1 MAEKNTLANPAPLGL
16 MGFGMT
22 TVLLNIY
29 NANPNWHPSSMI
41 LAMGIFYGGF
51 AQLIAGWWEMKQG
64 NTFPAVA
71 FSSYG
76 LFWLSFVGLLMIP
89 EIVGGI
95 EGPIH
100 TTQAA
105 YLAMWG
111 LFTGWM
117 FLSTLKMNRALQVV
131 FSTLTILFFLLALAY
146 AVGPNT
152 DLGQTIYMVAGI
164 EGIICGFSAVYTA
177 LAEVTNE
184 YYEKTIFPI
193 GPVES

>member
-1 MAEKNTLANPAPLGL
+1 MAEENKLANPAPLGL

-22 TVLLNIY
+22 TVLLNIH
-29 NANPNWHPSSMI
+29 NAGVFELGSMI

-51 AQLIAGWWEMKQG
+51 AQLIAGWWEMKYG

-76 LFWLSFVGLLMIP
+76 LFWLSFVGLHVIP
-89 EIVGGI
+89 EIVGGVPAP
-95 EGPIH
+95 GN
-100 TTQAA
+100 TATAA

-117 FLSTLKMNRALQVV
+117 FLSTLKFNRALQVV

-152 DLGQTIYMVAGI
+152 DLGQTIYTIAGI

-193 GPVES
+193 GPVEE

>member
-1 MAEKNTLANPAPLGL
+1 MSEENKLANPAPLGL

-29 NANPNWHPSSMI
+29 NAMNWSPSSMI

-51 AQLIAGWWEMKQG
+51 AQLIAGWWEIKQK
-64 NTFPAVA
+64 NTFAGVA

-76 LFWLSFVGLLMIP
+76 LFWLSFVGLLIIP

-95 EGPIH
+95 SGPDPIA
-100 TTQAA
+100 QSA

-117 FLSTLKMNRALQVV
+117 FISTLKLNRALQVV

-152 DLGQTIYMVAGI
+152 DLGQMIYTIAGI

-184 YYEKTIFPI
+184 YYDKTIFPI
-193 GPVES
+193 GPVEG

>member
-1 MAEKNTLANPAPLGL
+1 MAEENKLANPAPLGL

-22 TVLLNIY
+22 TVLLNIH
-29 NANPNWHPSSMI
+29 NAGYFDLGAMI

-51 AQLIAGWWEMKQG
+51 AQLIAGWWEMNQG

-76 LFWLSFVGLLMIP
+76 LFWLSFVGLETIP
-89 EIVGGI
+89 TILGRFEVA
-95 EGPIH
+95 P
-100 TTQAA
+100 TALAA

-131 FSTLTILFFLLALAY
+131 FSTLTVLFFLLALHFAT
-146 AVGPNT
+146 GSEMI
-152 DLGQTIYMVAGI
+152 LIVAGF
-164 EGIICGFSAVYTA
+164 EGILCGFSAVYTA

-184 YYEKTIFPI
+184 YYGKTIFPI
-193 GPVES
+193 GPVGD

>member
-1 MAEKNTLANPAPLGL
+1 MAEENKLANPAPLGL

-29 NANPNWHPSSMI
+29 NAADWDISSMV

-51 AQLIAGWWEMKQG
+51 AQLIAGWWEIKQK
-64 NTFPAVA
+64 NTFAGVA

-76 LFWLSFVGLLMIP
+76 LFWLSFVGLHTMP
-89 EIVGGI
+89 ELIGGFS
-95 EGPIH
+95 GPEPPAM
-100 TTQAA
+100 AA

-117 FLSTLKMNRALQVV
+117 FLSTLKLNRALQVV
-131 FSTLTILFFLLALAY
+131 FSTLTILFFLLAFAY

-152 DLGQTIYMVAGI
+152 DLGQTIYMIAGI

-193 GPVES
+193 GPVEG

>member
-1 MAEKNTLANPAPLGL
+1 MADENKLANPAPLGL

-22 TVLLNIY
+22 TVLLNLH
-29 NANPNWHPSSMI
+29 NAGFFALGSMI

-51 AQLIAGWWEMKQG
+51 AQLIAGWWEIKQG
-64 NTFPAVA
+64 NTFPGVA

-76 LFWLSFVGLLMIP
+76 LFWLSLVGIFIIP
-89 EIVGGI
+89 EVVGAFSPSKLGL
-95 EGPIH
+95 
-100 TTQAA
+100 AA

-131 FSTLTILFFLLALAY
+131 FGTLTILFFLLAIGEFVPVIA
-146 AVGPNT
+146 
-152 DLGQTIYMVAGI
+152 TIAGY

-184 YYEKTIFPI
+184 YYGKPVFPI

>member
-1 MAEKNTLANPAPLGL
+1 ANVAPLGL

-22 TVLLNIY
+22 TVLLNIH
-29 NANPNWHPSSMI
+29 NAGIIPLGGMI

-51 AQLIAGWWEMKQG
+51 AQLIAGWWEIKQN
-64 NTFPAVA
+64 NTFAGVA

-76 LFWLSFVGLLMIP
+76 LFWLSFVGINIIPNVVEGIP
-89 EIVGGI
+89 E
-95 EGPIH
+95 PNN
-100 TTQAA
+100 TALAA

-117 FLSTLKMNRALQVV
+117 FLSTLKLNRALQVV
-131 FSTLTILFFLLALAY
+131 FGTLTILFFLLAIGDAMNSSL
-146 AVGPNT
+146 
-152 DLGQTIYMVAGI
+152 IIKIAGF

-184 YYEKTIFPI
+184 YYDKTIFPI
-193 GPVES
+193 GPVEE

>member
-1 MAEKNTLANPAPLGL
+1 MAEENKLANPAPLGL

-22 TVLLNIY
+22 TVLLNIH
-29 NANPNWHPSSMI
+29 NAGFIGLSSMI

-51 AQLIAGWWEMKQG
+51 AQLIAGWWEMGQG

-76 LFWLSFVGLLMIP
+76 LFWLSLVGIFIIP
-89 EIVGGI
+89 EIFGVFSYTKAGL
-95 EGPIH
+95 
-100 TTQAA
+100 AA

-117 FLSTLKMNRALQVV
+117 FLSTLKMNVALQVV
-131 FSTLTILFFLLALAY
+131 FGTLTILFFLLAI
-146 AVGPNT
+146 GEFNS
-152 DLGQTIYMVAGI
+152 TIATIAGF
-164 EGIICGFSAVYTA
+164 EGILCGFSAVYTA

-193 GPVES
+193 GPVED

>member
-1 MAEKNTLANPAPLGL
+1 MSEENKLANPAPLGL

-29 NANPNWHPSSMI
+29 NAMNWSPSSMI

-51 AQLIAGWWEMKQG
+51 AQLIAGWWEMKYG

-76 LFWLSFVGLLMIP
+76 LFWLSFVGLNIIPNVVEGIP
-89 EIVGGI
+89 E
-95 EGPIH
+95 PNL
-100 TTQAA
+100 TAMAA

-117 FLSTLKMNRALQVV
+117 FLSTLKINRALQVV
-131 FSTLTILFFLLALAY
+131 FGTLTILFFLLAIGDAL
-146 AVGPNT
+146 NSS
-152 DLGQTIYMVAGI
+152 TIIMIAGI

-193 GPVES
+193 GPVEG

>member
-1 MAEKNTLANPAPLGL
+1 MADENKLANPAPLGL

-29 NANPNWHPSSMI
+29 NAQNISPSSMI

-51 AQLIAGWWEMKQG
+51 AQLIAGWWEIKQK
-64 NTFPAVA
+64 NTFAGVA

-76 LFWLSFVGLLMIP
+76 LFWLTFVGLRIIP
-89 EIVGGI
+89 AVVEGI
-95 EGPIH
+95 EPPSYMA
-100 TTQAA
+100 TAA

-117 FLSTLKMNRALQVV
+117 FISTLKLNRALQVV

-146 AVGPNT
+146 AVGPT
-152 DLGQTIYMVAGI
+152 SDLGQMIYTIAGI
-164 EGIICGFSAVYTA
+164 EGIICGFSAIYTA
-177 LAEVTNE
+177 MAEVTNE
-184 YYEKTIFPI
+184 YYGKTIFPI
-193 GPVES
+193 GPVE

>member
-1 MAEKNTLANPAPLGL
+1 MTDESKLANPAPLGL

-22 TVLLNIY
+22 TVLLNIH
-29 NANPNWHPSSMI
+29 NAGYFGLGGMI

-51 AQLIAGWWEMKQG
+51 AQLIAGWWEMSYG

-76 LFWLSFVGLLMIP
+76 LFWLSFAGLTIIP
-89 EIVGGI
+89 KVV
-95 EGPIH
+95 EGVTEPSLAAM
-100 TTQAA
+100 AA

-117 FLSTLKMNRALQVV
+117 FLSTLKLNRALQVV
-131 FSTLTILFFLLALAY
+131 FGTLTILFFLLALAD
-146 AVGPNT
+146 AMNSSM
-152 DLGQTIYMVAGI
+152 LLTIAGF

-184 YYEKTIFPI
+184 YYEETIFPI
-193 GPVES
+193 GPVED